1 MLAFPVEQ
9 RLLRGQKRC
18 GASARSAFPPRYS
31 LELQGRANPQYSGI
45 LQGSSCQRPRR
56 IGGTSAWMDDVLK
69 IWLQRPTVS
78 YLILID
84 RGQKSFKISRRPV
97 CID

>member
-1 MLAFPVEQ
+1 MLAFQLNNDCLGGKALWCVSQ
-9 RLLRGQKRC
+9 IR
-18 GASARSAFPPRYS
+18 FPPRYP
-31 LELQGRANPQYSGI
+31 LELQSRANPQHSGI

-56 IGGTSAWMDDVLK
+56 IGGTSAWMYDVLE

-84 RGQKSFKISRRPV
+84 RGHKSFKISRRPV